1 MCSSDLVEGA
11 DPALMTA
18 AQKEVSDLII
28 KRHHLTKDKEDTFEI
43 RNMAEMQ
50 AALESTTKTMT
61 WLLGSIAAIS
71 LIVGGI
77 GIMNIM
83 LVSVAERTREIGL
96 RKAIGARGM
105 DIMVQFLIESAMM
118 TFSGGLAGIALGV
131 GASALMANLAGWAV
145 RVSLSS
151 VLLAVTF
158 SIGVGLL
165 FGLWPAKSA
174 AALNPIEAL
183 RYE

>member
-1 MCSSDLVEGA
+1 
-11 DPALMTA
+11 
-18 AQKEVSDLII
+18 
-28 KRHHLTKDKEDTFEI
+28 
-43 RNMAEMQ
+43 
-50 AALESTTKTMT
+50 
-61 WLLGSIAAIS
+61 
-71 LIVGGI
+71 
-77 GIMNIM
+77 
-83 LVSVAERTREIGL
+83 
-96 RKAIGARGM
+96 M
-105 DIMVQFLIESAMM
+105 DIMVQFLIESAVM

-151 VLLAVTF
+151 ILLAVTF